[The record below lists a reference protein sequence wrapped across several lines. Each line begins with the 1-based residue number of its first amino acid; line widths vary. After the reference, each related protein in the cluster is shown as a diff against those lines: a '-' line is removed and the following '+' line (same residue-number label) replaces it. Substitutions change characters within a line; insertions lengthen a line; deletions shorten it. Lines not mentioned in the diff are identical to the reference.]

1 MMIALLSAG
10 PAAAGSEQAY
20 GPKIEFA
27 AFRDGQRIG
36 SHRLTFEKEGGRL
49 VVTTSID
56 LALKVVGITAYRYM
70 HRSREIWLGDAL
82 HSFASRTDDNG
93 KPYAV
98 RASSERLGLEVER
111 TAPGTTGP
119 VQVLMPAGLLPSTHW
134 NARQAAQR
142 LLLNAQKGTQEAIA
156 VTSLGRESVRTLSG
170 FVPATRYRYEGDV
183 RMEQWFDDQGRW
195 VKSRFIVSDGST
207 IEYLLQE

>member
-49 VVTTSID
+49 VVMTSID
-56 LALKVVGITAYRYM
+56 LALKVLGVTAYRYI

-82 HSFASRTDDNG
+82 HSFESRTDDNG

-98 RASSERLGLEVER
+98 RASRDRRGLEVER
-111 TAPGTTGP
+111 TAPGTAGP
-119 VQVLMPAGLLPSTHW
+119 VQLVMPAGLLPSTHW
-134 NARQAAQR
+134 NERQAAQR
-142 LLLNAQKGTQEAIA
+142 YLLNAQKGTQEAIA
-156 VTSLGRESVRTLSG
+156 VTPLGRESVRTTSG
-170 FVPATRYRYEGDV
+170 VVPAMHYRYDGDV

-195 VKSRFIVSDGST
+195 IKSRFVVSDGST
-207 IEYLLQE
+207 IEYLLLE